1 MTNLL
6 LWISKK
12 HDTDGVRTTVT
23 GNGTAGARHND
34 LRKPAVLLQHSL
46 CCGNGL
52 CLCGGM
58 NHDGSSICAAVVLQT
73 VGGVLLDDPF
83 KAAAVL
89 FPTDILPF
97 LTSMQGFSLSKF
109 APSAVTEL
117 HRPPFFI

>member
-6 LWISKK
+6 LWIFKK
-12 HDTDGVRTTVT
+12 HDADGVWTTVA
-23 GNGTAGARHND
+23 GNGTTGARHND
-34 LRKPAVLLQHSL
+34 LLKPAVLFQHPTG
-46 CCGNGL
+46 CCNRFCLRCGMYHNG
-52 CLCGGM
+52 
-58 NHDGSSICAAVVLQT
+58 SPVCAAVVLQT

-83 KAAAVL
+83 KVAAVL

-97 LTSMQGFSLSKF
+97 LTSMQGFSLRKF